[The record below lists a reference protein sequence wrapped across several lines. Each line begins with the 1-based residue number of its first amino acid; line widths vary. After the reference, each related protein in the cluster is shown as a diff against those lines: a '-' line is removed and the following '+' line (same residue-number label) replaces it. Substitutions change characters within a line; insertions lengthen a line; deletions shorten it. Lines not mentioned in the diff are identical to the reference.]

1 MLLLPFFILFFCFE
15 VSWLHFVVA
24 ILVILVVDGIVAMV
38 VVEVAGVM
46 YFGVSLWSLG
56 GSRLFLVATK

>member
-24 ILVILVVDGIVAMV
+24 ILVILVVDGIMAMV
-38 VVEVAGVM
+38 VVVVSVVV